1 MKCWRFGVGFSLFL
15 GIFWLTSAVVLADS
29 QPYYRY
35 TVTPRDEALVYGDRD
50 AHFSQFGS
58 VMVKGD
64 FNGDGKEDVAFG
76 MPYFSSDGRTS
87 RGKVVVYFGGTD
99 FFDRIDRIGVNGA
112 GASGVGHDMHTP
124 SLVFL
129 GINSQHQMGT
139 SLAAGDIN
147 GDGIDDLI
155 MGAPG
160 GSYLAAYFGRSSTS
174 GSPEIR
180 VHDYARENA
189 DWFLQSG
196 DEKEKFGFALDVA
209 DLNGD
214 GIGDVIVGAPYG
226 ANGSRER
233 AGRVY
238 LLTGRRSFSSGML
251 QWLMGSSLSGM
262 TLYGVNADDQFG
274 ISLAHGNLDGDRRP
288 DVVVGSYLASNG
300 SVKQAGSVSLFLGKY
315 VAPYLASSAFDPQR
329 IPRVVIGGNQLFGW
343 FGYSVAVGDLNHD
356 GIDDLAIGSF
366 PYLKRAPQ
374 GEITVVWGGNSID
387 TGSNPHYKVSKIV
400 APRAESLIGGNLTIA
415 DINRDGIGDLLVGAP
430 VGVAGSEVP
439 RGRVYVLMS
448 FPRSVPV
455 WDFSKIPAD
464 IELVSE
470 QNHDWFGTSVISGD
484 FDNDGSEDM
493 LVGAPNARSGTVV
506 GGGILALSGP
516 LTPIGEVLYTVPSPS
531 EFVSRASFIVRLMR
545 DLDLETRNKE
555 YLDSC
560 TATIEFCFFRF
571 TSQTRFSELQL
582 DMPLQLYPD
591 VRTGDP
597 FYHAVNVATMLG
609 VVNGFLD
616 EPDSPFHPER
626 PISRIHALKILL
638 TATKLLPWQ
647 EYTELQASL
656 AAGNTS
662 VSGRENGGVSG
673 ASDPIMSQKS
683 SYRDVSA
690 WIPHMWWYPRYVNF
704 ALAAGII
711 NDTIFFRPDAP
722 LTQAELD
729 EWLTHIR
736 SFVTPYE

>member
-1 MKCWRFGVGFSLFL
+1 MRLLKCWRFGAGFSLFL
-15 GIFWLTSAVVLADS
+15 GIFWLTSVVALADS

-35 TVTPRDEALVYGDRD
+35 TVTPRDEALAYGDRD
-50 AHFSQFGS
+50 AHFSQLGS

-64 FNGDGKEDVAFG
+64 FNGDGKEDIAVG
-76 MPYFSSDGRTS
+76 MPYFSSDGRIS
-87 RGKVVVYFGGTD
+87 RGKVVVYFAGAD
-99 FFDRIDRIGVNGA
+99 FFGRF
-112 GASGVGHDMHTP
+112 GVGHNMYASSVP
-124 SLVFL
+124 SLIFL
-129 GINSQHQMGT
+129 GINSQNQLGT

-147 GDGIDDLI
+147 GDGVDDLI

-160 GSYLAAYFGRSSTS
+160 GSYLTAYFGRSASVGQTVT
-174 GSPEIR
+174 R
-180 VHDYARENA
+180 TYDYAHENA
-189 DWFLQSG
+189 DWFLQSNN
-196 DEKEKFGFALDVA
+196 EKEKFGFSLDVA
-209 DLNGD
+209 DLNSD
-214 GIGDVIVGAPYG
+214 GIGDVIAGAPYG
-226 ANGSRER
+226 GNGSRER

-238 LLTGRRSFSSGML
+238 LLTGRRAFSSGTL

-262 TLYGVNADDQFG
+262 TLYGINADDQFG
-274 ISLAHGNLDGDRRP
+274 ISLTHGDLDGDRHP
-288 DVVVGSYLASNG
+288 DIIVGSYLASNG
-300 SVKQAGSVSLFLGKY
+300 SAKPSVKQAGSVSMFLGKY

-329 IPRVVIGGNQLFGW
+329 IPRIVIGGNQLFGW

-374 GEITVVWGGNSID
+374 GEITIVWGGDSLD

-400 APRAESLIGGNLTIA
+400 APRAESLIGGSLVIA
-415 DINRDGIGDLLVGAP
+415 DVNRDGIGDLLVGAP
-430 VGVAGSEVP
+430 VGVAGSEMP
-439 RGRVYVLMS
+439 RGRAYILMS
-448 FPRSVPV
+448 FPRNVSV

-470 QNHDWFGTSVISGD
+470 QTHDWFGTSIVSGD
-484 FDNDGSEDM
+484 FDNDGNEDV
-493 LVGAPNARSGTVV
+493 LVGAPNARV
-506 GGGILALSGP
+506 GSAVPGGILALSGP
-516 LTPIGEVLYTVPSPS
+516 LTPIGEVLYTIPSPS
-531 EFVSRASFIVRLMR
+531 EFVSRASFIVRLVR
-545 DLDLETRNKE
+545 DLELETRNKE

-560 TATIEFCFFRF
+560 AAMIEFCFFRF
-571 TSQTRFSELQL
+571 TSQTRFSGLQL
-582 DMPLQLYPD
+582 DEPLQLYPD
-591 VRTGDP
+591 VKVGNP

-616 EPDSPFHPER
+616 ESDSPFHPER

-656 AAGNTS
+656 AGNA
-662 VSGRENGGVSG
+662 V
-673 ASDPIMSQKS
+673 ASDDAGGGMGSGGAGDFVTSQKS
-683 SYRDVSA
+683 PYRDVSA
-690 WIPHMWWYPRYVNF
+690 WISHMWWYPRYVNF
-704 ALAAGII
+704 ARAAGII

-736 SFVTPYE
+736 SFVTPY